1 MYKLVIEDDEGK
13 TTVVPIVRDEI
24 TIGRKE
30 GNTIRLTERN
40 VSRRH
45 ARLVKADN
53 AISIEDV
60 ASRYGTKFNGEKLQE
75 GRQFREGDIVL
86 IGDYRLSLQM
96 DRAVPVKDQGSNGA
110 TAVGIPAQATSVG
123 PPPTEVSTPDFAKLV
138 VISSNYAGKEFV
150 LSEQEMVIG
159 RTDGHIRID
168 HRSISRNHAKIV
180 RDGNRYKIV
189 DLRSSNGV
197 RVNGEEYRSVHLKR
211 GDVIELGHVR
221 FRYVDPGEA
230 FRFTPDKA
238 APVDMGPTSAGA
250 GGFGKVV
257 IGVGLLGVGVLI
269 LAVVA
274 VIIVGSGTGDKPDP
288 PAVSANNQPG
298 SVGATPVAPAV
309 PSAPVDDPPVST
321 VSAETLKT
329 IDKHIAAEEWVAAEA
344 TIALVRKQHP
354 NDKDLL
360 EKASQVAREKPM
372 KGLFETGQK
381 ALGRK
386 DWQAAID
393 SFGEI
398 SDVSMYH
405 GRVKALGLQQKA
417 IDGIVVDAVEAA
429 DTAIKRKDVREATKQ
444 VDIIAKY
451 DEDNDE
457 VRALRKRINKIR
469 DDRKDDRDDV
479 VAAKSPREDKR
490 GNDNKK
496 PAETKLSKEDQ
507 KLKRKELI
515 KEAKSLGVQGN
526 HSGAIAKLKEASKY
540 GGTDHQ
546 ALGFNYQRIGN
557 NAAAIKHYNIWLKSH
572 PDGRV
577 AESVRGRIRSLGGTP
592 VN

>member
-60 ASRYGTKFNGEKLQE
+60 ASRYGTKFNGEKLKE

-86 IGDYRLSLQM
+86 IGDYRLSLQA
-96 DRAVPVKDQGSNGA
+96 DRAAVVPPPDKQSGA
-110 TAVGIPAQATSVG
+110 TAISIPAATA
-123 PPPTEVSTPDFAKLV
+123 PPPSEVTTPDFARLV

-150 LSEQEMVIG
+150 LSEAEMVIG
-159 RTDGHIRID
+159 RTEGHIRID

-221 FRYVDPGEA
+221 FRYVDPGET

-238 APVDMGPTSAGA
+238 PPIDLGGGSTG

-274 VIIVGSGTGDKPDP
+274 VIIIGGSGTEKPTNP
-288 PAVSANNQPG
+288 PVASNNNGPTNNG
-298 SVGATPVAPAV
+298 TKTPVIPATPDTGDSKSAIPA
-309 PSAPVDDPPVST
+309 AM
-321 VSAETLKT
+321 LKE
-329 IDKHIAAEEWVAAEA
+329 IDKHIAAEEWVKAEA
-344 TIALVRKQHP
+344 TIDLVRKQDP
-354 NDKDLL
+354 NNKDLL

-372 KGLFETGQK
+372 KVHFDKGKE
-381 ALGRK
+381 ALDK
-386 DWQAAID
+386 KEWQEAID
-393 SFGEI
+393 AFAEI

-405 GRVKALGLQQKA
+405 GRVKALGLSQKA
-417 IDGIVVDAVEAA
+417 IDGIVVDAKDAA
-429 DTAIKRKDVREATKQ
+429 DSAIKRKDVREASKQ
-444 VDIIAKY
+444 VDLLAKY
-451 DEDNDE
+451 DPENSE
-457 VRALRKRINKIR
+457 IRPLRKRINKIR
-469 DDRKDDRDDV
+469 DDRKDRGDDA
-479 VAAKSPREDKR
+479 VAVKAPSERKDPKET
-490 GNDNKK
+490 KK
-496 PAETKLSKEDQ
+496 APEAKLSKEER
-507 KLKRKELI
+507 KAKRKQLI
-515 KEAKSLGVQGN
+515 KEGRLLGIQGN
-526 HSGAIAKLKEASKY
+526 PQGAIAKLKEAGKY

-546 ALGFNYQRIGN
+546 ALGINYQKIGN
-557 NAAAIKHYNIWLKSH
+557 NAAAIKHYNIFLKGR
-572 PDGRV
+572 PDGRLS
-577 AESVRGRIRSLGGTP
+577 EQVRGRIRALGGTP

>member
-45 ARLVKADN
+45 ARLVKGDN
-53 AISIEDV
+53 SIQIEDV

-86 IGDYRLSLQM
+86 IGDYRLSLQT
-96 DRAVPVKDQGSNGA
+96 DRAGIQAKEKSNGA
-110 TAVGIPAQATSVG
+110 TAVSIPAASAA
-123 PPPTEVSTPDFAKLV
+123 PPPPAQVSTPEFARLV

-150 LSEQEMVIG
+150 LSEPEMVIG

-221 FRYVDPGEA
+221 FRYVDPGET
-230 FRFTPDKA
+230 FRFTPDPS
-238 APVDMGPTSAGA
+238 APVDMGPLPGAGG

-274 VIIVGSGTGDKPDP
+274 VIIVGTGTPSKPTNPPPIATGDPGTPEAADP
-288 PAVSANNQPG
+288 
-298 SVGATPVAPAV
+298 ATPATPEDIEPVGSSV
-309 PSAPVDDPPVST
+309 P
-321 VSAETLKT
+321 AETLKT

-344 TIALVRKQHP
+344 TISLVRKQYP
-354 NDKDLL
+354 QDKDLL
-360 EKASQVAREKPM
+360 EKAGQVAREKPM
-372 KGLFETGQK
+372 KALFDTGQK
-381 ALGRK
+381 ALDRK
-386 DWQAAID
+386 DWQAALD
-393 SFGEI
+393 SFGSI

-405 GRVKALGLQQKA
+405 GRVKSLGLSQKA
-417 IDGIVVDAVEAA
+417 IDGIVVEATEAA
-429 DTAIKRKDVREATKQ
+429 ESALKRKDVREATKQ
-444 VDIIAKY
+444 VDLIEKY
-451 DEDNDE
+451 DPENDE
-457 VRALRKRINKIR
+457 IRNLRRSINKIR
-469 DDRKDDRDDV
+469 DDRKDDRADAI
-479 VAAKSPREDKR
+479 AAADKGAREPKER
-490 GNDNKK
+490 PSKE
-496 PAETKLSKEDQ
+496 PSEEKLSKEDQ
-507 KLKRKELI
+507 KIKRSQLI
-515 KEAKSLGVQGN
+515 KEGKSLGIKGDHQ
-526 HSGAIAKLKEASKY
+526 GAIIKLNQASKF

-546 ALGFNYQRIGN
+546 ALGYNYQKIGN
-557 NAAAIKHYNIWLKSH
+557 NAAAIKHYNIWLRGHSE
-572 PDGRV
+572 GRV
-577 AESVRGRIRSLGGTP
+577 AEKVRGQIRALGGTP
-592 VN
+592 AN

>member
-45 ARLVKADN
+45 ARLVKDDN

-96 DRAVPVKDQGSNGA
+96 DRAAAQLKDQGSAGA
-110 TAVGIPAQATSVG
+110 TAVAIPAATSVG
-123 PPPTEVSTPDFAKLV
+123 PAPSEVSTPDFAKLV
-138 VISSNYAGKEFV
+138 VVSSNYAGKEFV
-150 LSEQEMVIG
+150 LSEPEMVIG

-221 FRYVDPGEA
+221 FRYVDPGEN
-230 FRFTPDKA
+230 FRFTPDA
-238 APVDMGPTSAGA
+238 SAPVDLGPAPGG

-274 VIIVGSGTGDKPDP
+274 VIIVGSGTTTDKPTP
-288 PAVSANNQPG
+288 PPITSNNNPG
-298 SVGATPVAPAV
+298 TPKVDTPTVPGNDTNDGVAASVG
-309 PSAPVDDPPVST
+309 
-321 VSAETLKT
+321 AETLKT

-344 TIALVRKQHP
+344 TIALVRKKHP

-372 KGLFETGQK
+372 KVHFEAGQK
-381 ALGRK
+381 RLEK
-386 DWQAAID
+386 KEWQGAID

-405 GRVKALGLQQKA
+405 GRVKSLGLQQKA
-417 IDGIVVDAVEAA
+417 VDGIVVDAAEAA
-429 DTAIKRKDVREATKQ
+429 DSAIKRKDVREATKQ
-444 VDIIAKY
+444 VELIEKY
-451 DEDNDE
+451 DPKNDE
-457 VRALRKRINKIR
+457 IRSLRKRINKLR
-469 DDRKDDRDDV
+469 DGRKGKDDV
-479 VAAKSPREDKR
+479 VAAKDPREPKKR
-490 GNDNKK
+490 DNDKK
-496 PAETKLSKEDQ
+496 PAEAKLSKDEARA
-507 KLKRKELI
+507 KRRQLI
-515 KEAKSLGVQGN
+515 SEARSLGVQGN
-526 HSGAIAKLKEASKY
+526 HSGAISKLKEASKY

-546 ALGFNYQRIGN
+546 LLGFNYQKIGN
-557 NAAAIKHYNIWLKSH
+557 NAAAIKHYNIYLRGHPEGRKS
-572 PDGRV
+572 
-577 AESVRGRIRSLGGTP
+577 ESVRGRIRSLGGTP